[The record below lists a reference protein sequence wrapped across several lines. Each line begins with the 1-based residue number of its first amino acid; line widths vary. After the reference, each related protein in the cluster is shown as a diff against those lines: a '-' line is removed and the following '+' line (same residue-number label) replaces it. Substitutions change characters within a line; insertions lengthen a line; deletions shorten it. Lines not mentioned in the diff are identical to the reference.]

1 MRGIKAENNN
11 NCQHLLF
18 ILCPALCKTFYMDKL
33 FCSSQRSSEEV
44 LGDSSLHGSLDVRM
58 SFEQET
64 LGALTWSI
72 FSRMSIQQTA
82 LEDRDS
88 VSLWGRGQSC
98 FLVSIIEIRSPSGT
112 KVGQVCPSPFVRLV
126 AFQAWGS
133 SVVTNPGGATST
145 WVTLQGSEFGG
156 KET

>member
-18 ILCPALCKTFYMDKL
+18 ILCLALCKTFYMDKL

-98 FLVSIIEIRSPSGT
+98 FLVSIIEIRSPLPQPLCKTGGFPSLGLLSCD
-112 KVGQVCPSPFVRLV
+112 KSRWRHIHLGHFAGIRIWGQRDLM
-126 AFQAWGS
+126 
-133 SVVTNPGGATST
+133 
-145 WVTLQGSEFGG
+145 
-156 KET
+156 